1 MAARAFSWYGNQKGQ
16 GIEYHLLALGIAI
29 TLIIV
34 GAGAWS
40 LDGALGTAR

>member
-1 MAARAFSWYGNQKGQ
+1 MLLEVRQPERR

-34 GAGAWS
+34 GAGIWS
-40 LDGALGTAR
+40 LDGALAGPR